1 MTTTAPRP
9 AAAVPRAS
17 KRARAELA
25 PLAEIEAA
33 ASAALDRYLSH
44 LLNVRRRSE
53 LTIRNYRTD
62 LEDYLRFLAP
72 RGTAFDAA
80 GRSEGRAYLS
90 HLQDTHLAEGSIR
103 RRGTTI
109 RGFYGWLDAN
119 GTTLTARPGDSML
132 RLRYPKKGRRLP
144 HFLDIE
150 EAQRLVDAP
159 DVETVGGLRDRA
171 ILEMLWGAGLRVS
184 EASNIDTRDL
194 DLTNLQVRVTGKG
207 DKTRI
212 CLFGQPARDAIRA
225 YLDDARPHLAA
236 GAEVALFLNRAGG
249 RLTARS
255 IQTIVRNAG
264 MQAALRQG
272 VHPHLLRHSFA
283 THMIEGGADLR
294 VVQHLLG
301 HSSPDTTQIYTTVA
315 HRRKAE
321 FVGDAL
327 ERARSVEHR
336 RARIDE
342 TAPGTIEVPP
352 LR

>member
-1 MTTTAPRP
+1 MTTTASRP
-9 AAAVPRAS
+9 AAAAPRAS
-17 KRARAELA
+17 KRAKAEPA

-33 ASAALDRYLSH
+33 ASVALERYLSH

-72 RGTAFDAA
+72 RVTAFDAA

-90 HLQDTHLAEGSIR
+90 HLQDAHVAEGSIR
-103 RRGTTI
+103 RRGTTV

-119 GTTLTARPGDSML
+119 GVELRARPGDSML
-132 RLRYPKKGRRLP
+132 RLRYPKKPRLLP
-144 HFLDIE
+144 HFLDVE

-159 DVETVGGLRDRA
+159 DAETIGGLRDRA
-171 ILEMLWGAGLRVS
+171 ILELLWGAGLRVS
-184 EASNIDTRDL
+184 EAANIDTRDL

-212 CLFGQPARDAIRA
+212 SLFGAPARDAIKS
-225 YLDDARPHLAA
+225 YLEDARPHLAT
-236 GAEVALFLNRAGG
+236 GAETALFLNRSGG

-264 MQAALRQG
+264 TQAALRQG

-294 VVQHLLG
+294 IVQHLLG

-327 ERARSVEHR
+327 DRARDVER
-336 RARIDE
+336 KRARTE
-342 TAPGTIEVPP
+342 
-352 LR
+352 

>member
-1 MTTTAPRP
+1 MP
-9 AAAVPRAS
+9 AAAKPRRGKTEPEPLPEIAPD
-17 KRARAELA
+17 AAEALA
-25 PLAEIEAA
+25 TYLA
-33 ASAALDRYLSH
+33 H
-44 LLNVRRRSE
+44 LTDVRRRSE
-53 LTIRNYRTD
+53 FTIRNYRTD
-62 LEDYLRFLAP
+62 LEDFLRFIAP
-72 RGTAFDAA
+72 KGGSFLAA
-80 GRSEGRAYLS
+80 GRSTGRAYLS
-90 HLQDTHLAEGSIR
+90 HLADGAMAEGSIR
-103 RRGTTI
+103 RRATTI

-119 GTTLTARPGDSML
+119 GVELRARPGDSML

-144 HFLDIE
+144 HFLDVE

-159 DVETVGGLRDRA
+159 DLDTVGGLRDHA
-171 ILEMLWGAGLRVS
+171 ILELLWGAGLRVS
-184 EASNIDTRDL
+184 EVSNLDVRDL

-212 CLFGQPARDAIRA
+212 CLYGEPARAAIRA
-225 YLDDARPHLAA
+225 YLQDARPHLAT
-236 GAEVALFLNRAGG
+236 GAQAALFLNRAGG

-315 HRRKAE
+315 HRRQAA

-327 ERARSVEHR
+327 ERARTVEHR
-336 RARIDE
+336 RRRVE
-342 TAPGTIEVPP
+342 
-352 LR
+352 

>member
-1 MTTTAPRP
+1 MTTAAKPRRGKTEPEPLREIAP
-9 AAAVPRAS
+9 
-17 KRARAELA
+17 E
-25 PLAEIEAA
+25 
-33 ASAALDRYLSH
+33 ASAALEAYLAH
-44 LLNVRRRSE
+44 LSDVRRRSE
-53 LTIRNYRTD
+53 YTIRNYRTD

-72 RGTAFDAA
+72 KGIAFDAA
-80 GRSEGRAYLS
+80 GRSDGRSYLS
-90 HLQDTHLAEGSIR
+90 YLADLHLAEGSIR
-103 RRGTTI
+103 RRATTV

-119 GTTLTARPGDSML
+119 GVPLSARPGDSIL

-144 HFLDIE
+144 HFLDVE

-159 DVETVGGLRDRA
+159 DTDTIGGLRDHA
-171 ILEMLWGAGLRVS
+171 ILELLWGAGLRVS
-184 EASNIDTRDL
+184 EAANIDVRDL

-212 CLFGQPARDAIRA
+212 SLYGEPARDAIRA
-225 YLDDARPHLAA
+225 YLEDSRPHLAT
-236 GAEVALFLNRAGG
+236 GAQAALFLNRAGG

-255 IQTIVRNAG
+255 MQTIVRNAG

-272 VHPHLLRHSFA
+272 VHPHMLRHTFA

-315 HRRKAE
+315 HRRQAE

-327 ERARSVEHR
+327 ERARGVER
-336 RARIDE
+336 RRTAARD
-342 TAPGTIEVPP
+342 
-352 LR
+352 

>member
-1 MTTTAPRP
+1 MTTTASRP
-9 AAAVPRAS
+9 AAAAPRAS
-17 KRARAELA
+17 KRAKAEPA

-33 ASAALDRYLSH
+33 ASVALERYLSH

-90 HLQDTHLAEGSIR
+90 HLQDAHVAEGSIR
-103 RRGTTI
+103 RRGTTV

-119 GTTLTARPGDSML
+119 GVELRARPGDSML
-132 RLRYPKKGRRLP
+132 RLRYPKKPRLLP
-144 HFLDIE
+144 HFLDVE

-159 DVETVGGLRDRA
+159 DAETIGGLRDRA
-171 ILEMLWGAGLRVS
+171 ILELLWGAGLRVS
-184 EASNIDTRDL
+184 EAANIDTRDL

-212 CLFGQPARDAIRA
+212 SLFGAPARDAIKS
-225 YLDDARPHLAA
+225 YLEDARPHLAT
-236 GAEVALFLNRAGG
+236 GAETALFLNRSGG

-264 MQAALRQG
+264 TQAALRQG

-294 VVQHLLG
+294 IVQHLLG

-327 ERARSVEHR
+327 DRARDVER
-336 RARIDE
+336 KRARTE
-342 TAPGTIEVPP
+342 
-352 LR
+352 

>member
-1 MTTTAPRP
+1 MTTAEKPR
-9 AAAVPRAS
+9 AAAKPR
-17 KRARAELA
+17 RAKAEPEPLPEIA
-25 PLAEIEAA
+25 PEAA
-33 ASAALDRYLSH
+33 EALAAYLTQ
-44 LLNVRRRSE
+44 LNDVRRRSE
-53 LTIRNYRTD
+53 YTIRNYRTD

-72 RGTAFDAA
+72 KGVDFLAA
-80 GRSEGRAYLS
+80 GRSDGRSYLS
-90 HLQDTHLAEGSIR
+90 RLADIHLAEGSIR
-103 RRGTTI
+103 RRATTI
-109 RGFYGWLDAN
+109 RGFYAWLDAN
-119 GTTLTARPGDSML
+119 DVKLRARPGDSML

-144 HFLDIE
+144 HFLDVE
-150 EAQRLVDAP
+150 EAQRLVGAP
-159 DVETVGGLRDRA
+159 DLDTVGGLRDHA
-171 ILEMLWGAGLRVS
+171 ILELLWGAGLRASEVS
-184 EASNIDTRDL
+184 NLDTRDL

-212 CLFGQPARDAIRA
+212 CLYGEPARAAIRT
-225 YLDDARPHLAA
+225 YLEDARPHLAT
-236 GAEVALFLNRAGG
+236 GAETALFLNRAGG

-264 MQAALRQG
+264 LQAALRQG

-327 ERARSVEHR
+327 DRARSVEHR
-336 RARIDE
+336 RGHA
-342 TAPGTIEVPP
+342 G
-352 LR
+352 

>member
-1 MTTTAPRP
+1 MTTAAKPRRGKTEPEPLPEIAP
-9 AAAVPRAS
+9 
-17 KRARAELA
+17 E
-25 PLAEIEAA
+25 
-33 ASAALDRYLSH
+33 ASAALEAYLAH
-44 LLNVRRRSE
+44 LSDVRRRSE
-53 LTIRNYRTD
+53 YTIRNYRTD
-62 LEDYLRFLAP
+62 LQDYLRFLAP
-72 RGTAFDAA
+72 KGIAFDAA
-80 GRSEGRAYLS
+80 GRSDGRSYLS
-90 HLQDTHLAEGSIR
+90 RLADIHLAEGSIR
-103 RRGTTI
+103 RRATTI

-119 GTTLTARPGDSML
+119 GTTLRARPGDSML

-144 HFLDIE
+144 HFLDVE

-159 DVETVGGLRDRA
+159 DLETVGGLRDHA
-171 ILEMLWGAGLRVS
+171 ILELLWGAGLRVS
-184 EASNIDTRDL
+184 EASNMDVRDL
-194 DLTNLQVRVTGKG
+194 DLTNLQARVTGKG

-212 CLFGQPARDAIRA
+212 CLYGEPARSAIRT
-225 YLDDARPHLAA
+225 YLDDARPLLAT
-236 GAEVALFLNRAGG
+236 GAQTALFLNRAGG

-336 RARIDE
+336 RARVD
-342 TAPGTIEVPP
+342 
-352 LR
+352 

>member
-1 MTTTAPRP
+1 MPS
-9 AAAVPRAS
+9 AS
-17 KRARAELA
+17 ARAKAA
-25 PLAEIEAA
+25 PEPLPEIEAA
-33 ASAALDRYLSH
+33 ASAALERYLAH
-44 LLNVRRRSE
+44 LAGVRRRSE

-62 LEDYLRFLAP
+62 IEEFLRFLAP
-72 RGTAFDAA
+72 KGVAYDAA
-80 GRSEGRAYLS
+80 GRGDGRSYLS
-90 HLQDTHLAEGSIR
+90 HLQDLTRAEGSIR
-103 RRGTTI
+103 RCSTTI

-119 GTTLTARPGDSML
+119 DVTLHARPGDSML

-144 HFLDIE
+144 HFLDVE

-159 DVETVGGLRDRA
+159 DVETIGGLRDRA
-171 ILEMLWGAGLRVS
+171 ILELLWGAGLRVS
-184 EASNIDTRDL
+184 EASNMDVRDL
-194 DLTNLQVRVTGKG
+194 DLTNLQARVTGKG

-327 ERARSVEHR
+327 ERARNIEHR
-336 RARIDE
+336 RARVD
-342 TAPGTIEVPP
+342 
-352 LR
+352 

>member
-1 MTTTAPRP
+1 MTTAAKPRRGKTAPEP
-9 AAAVPRAS
+9 LP
-17 KRARAELA
+17 EIA
-25 PLAEIEAA
+25 PEAA
-33 ASAALDRYLSH
+33 AALGAYLAH
-44 LLNVRRRSE
+44 LSDVRRRSE
-53 LTIRNYRTD
+53 YTIRNYRTD
-62 LEDYLRFLAP
+62 LEDYLRFLSSRQSTLPTVAGAP
-72 RGTAFDAA
+72 NGIAFDAA
-80 GRSEGRAYLS
+80 GRSDGRSYLS
-90 HLQDTHLAEGSIR
+90 RLADIHLAEGSIR
-103 RRGTTI
+103 RRATTI

-119 GTTLTARPGDSML
+119 EVPLRARPGDSML

-144 HFLDIE
+144 HFLDVE

-159 DVETVGGLRDRA
+159 DLETVGGLRDHA
-171 ILEMLWGAGLRVS
+171 ILELLWGAGLRVS
-184 EASNIDTRDL
+184 EASNMDVRDL
-194 DLTNLQVRVTGKG
+194 DLTNLQARVTGKG

-212 CLFGQPARDAIRA
+212 CLYGEPARSAIRT
-225 YLDDARPHLAA
+225 YLDDARPLLAT
-236 GAEVALFLNRAGG
+236 GAQTALFLNRAGG

-336 RARIDE
+336 RARVD
-342 TAPGTIEVPP
+342 
-352 LR
+352 